1 MPRWV
6 NLHMHGGIIYF
17 SRLRVIRRHWLLLPL
32 WTCREK
38 CNQTLGVGHLV
49 GAGRAIG
56 LLLCPSTL
64 GGLIPWILRYVY
76 HYRRKLIP
84 QLVLEL

>member
-1 MPRWV
+1 MRGDIV
-6 NLHMHGGIIYF
+6 YS
-17 SRLRVIRRHWLLLPL
+17 SRLRVIFRRWLLRPL
-32 WTCREK
+32 WTCQETII
-38 CNQTLGVGHLV
+38 QTSGVGHLV